1 MLKALATLLVFQTIG
16 ETASFGLSLPVPG
29 PVIGM
34 ALLFG
39 WLLMRPAAA
48 DDLRP
53 VTGEL
58 LRHLSLLF
66 VPAGV
71 GIMLHRDRFA
81 AEGWAILLAVVVS
94 TVLTLV
100 VTVVTIDKVARRLQ
114 PPKSGDRPDAGSDD
128 RPDHRPDAA

>member
-16 ETASFGLSLPVPG
+16 ETASFGLGLPIPG

-39 WLLMRPAAA
+39 WLVLRPAAA
-48 DDLRP
+48 DGLRP

-71 GIMLHRDRFA
+71 GIMLHKDRFA
-81 AEGWAILLAVVVS
+81 DEGWAILVAVVAS

-100 VTVVTIDKVARRLQ
+100 VTAVTIDRVARRLQ
-114 PPKSGDRPDAGSDD
+114 PPRGEGS
-128 RPDHRPDAA
+128 